1 MVEIN
6 SAFNNTK
13 INYKILLLILGTVI
27 LFQVYLEY
35 LASEWFLDNFIT
47 LLLLPASFLTG
58 CSSLFVA
65 KKHGTSKFALAFYS
79 LAVGFFSV
87 SIAEILYYYYFQIIH
102 IDPFPS
108 IADVFFFALYPFMMI
123 HFILNIN
130 FYQNKSTL
138 KSKIGMISLAILIIS
153 IYAYF
158 AFDSFGSFNIDF
170 FYGLIFVSGA
180 ACITSVGLYGAI
192 VVRKIPL
199 GRSWF
204 LLVTGIVI
212 GTIADVWYYALELM
226 DAYTF
231 DHIINL
237 MWYTSYLIMIYALYK
252 HYKIM

>member
-1 MVEIN
+1 MEYVN

-13 INYKILLLILGTVI
+13 IDYKILLLILSSVI

-35 LASEWFLDNFIT
+35 LASEWILDNFIT
-47 LLLLPASFLTG
+47 LLLFPASFLTG
-58 CSSLFVA
+58 CASLFVA
-65 KKHGTSKFALAFYS
+65 KKHGTSKFAIAFYS
-79 LAVGFFSV
+79 LSIGFFSV
-87 SIAEILYYYYFQIIH
+87 SIAEILYYYYYQIID

-108 IADVFFFALYPFMMI
+108 IADIFFFALYPFMMI
-123 HFILNIN
+123 HLILNIN
-130 FYQNKSTL
+130 FYQVKFTL
-138 KSKIGMISLAILIIS
+138 KSKIGMVSLAVSIILL
-153 IYAYF
+153 YAYF
-158 AFDSFGSFNIDF
+158 AFDSFESFNINF

-204 LLVTGIVI
+204 LLVTGIII
-212 GTIADVWYYALELM
+212 GTTADVWYYAVELM

-231 DHIINL
+231 EHVVNL
-237 MWYTSYLIMIYALYK
+237 FWYASYLIMIYALYK

>member
-13 INYKILLLILGTVI
+13 INYKILLLILGSVI
-27 LFQVYLEY
+27 LFQIYLEY
-35 LASEWFLDNFIT
+35 FISDIDLDNFLI
-47 LLLLPASFLTG
+47 LILIPASFVTG
-58 CSSLFVA
+58 CVSLAVA
-65 KKHGTSKFALAFYS
+65 RKHGTSKFALAFYV
-79 LAVGFFSV
+79 LAIGYFCA
-87 SIAEILYYYYFQIIH
+87 SIGEIIYYYFDFVN

-108 IADVFFFALYPFMMI
+108 IADVFFFIIYPTSMI
-123 HFILNIN
+123 HLVINIS
-130 FYQNKSTL
+130 FYQVKSTL
-138 KSKIGMISLAILIIS
+138 KSNIAMIFFAVSIILIYI
-153 IYAYF
+153 YF
-158 AFDSFGSFNIDF
+158 AYDTFELFNIDF

-212 GTIADVWYYALELM
+212 GTIADVWYYILESM
-226 DAYTF
+226 QSYTL
-231 DHIINL
+231 DHVVNL
-237 MWYTSYLIMIYALYK
+237 LWYTSYLIIIYSLYK